1 MLPTT
6 ITTRKTGRLRQSQFS
21 AALGAVHSLGILAA
35 QSDVCK
41 GFYPEQSRHNDR
53 QKFNTAIFLILTDFT
68 TWMQL
73 LYAQKLLH
81 PYPA

>member
-1 MLPTT
+1 
-6 ITTRKTGRLRQSQFS
+6 
-21 AALGAVHSLGILAA
+21 VHSLGILAA

-53 QKFNTAIFLILTDFT
+53 QNFNTAIFLILTGFT

-73 LYAQKLLH
+73 LYAQKNIGAIVCFGVLLGLEKVNISTFC
-81 PYPA
+81 